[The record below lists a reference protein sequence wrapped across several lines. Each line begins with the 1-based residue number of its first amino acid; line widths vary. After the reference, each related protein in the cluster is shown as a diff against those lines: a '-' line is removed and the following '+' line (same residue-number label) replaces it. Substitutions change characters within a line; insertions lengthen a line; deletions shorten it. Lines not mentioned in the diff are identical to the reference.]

1 MDSDYYLR
9 LPDNLITFVSFPT
22 EALFLIAIALMLLLF
37 SALISASEIAFFSL
51 TPGDLKIL
59 RDTDNPRDKLILRL
73 LRQPNQLL
81 VTHIIVGSFV
91 NIAFI
96 FICNYIIDRFVLF
109 STLTVAYTAKILF
122 LAVLLLLFCEFVPKI
137 YASERPLEMIR
148 RSSRRMNILHLMLTP
163 LSAILVSIGK
173 LFSHQLSRKSHN
185 ISMDELSHALELTSD
200 EIRDDKDIL
209 EGIIKFGNK
218 MVADA
223 MTPRVDID
231 FIDIRLNFKEALGRV
246 VETGYSRIP
255 VYSGVEDAI
264 KGVLYSKD
272 LLPYLNKPESFR
284 WQSLIRPAYFVPDT
298 KKIDDLL
305 EEFKT
310 NKIHMAIVV
319 DEYGSTSGLITME
332 DVLEEIVGEIS
343 DEYDEEERQ
352 FIRLDDGSIIFE
364 AKILLNDFFKVSG
377 IKEENFEEVTSDA
390 ETLAGMILEIKG
402 EFPARREVVRYGQYS
417 FQILEIDKRRIRKV
431 KFREEEVETQ
441 SAEK

>member
-1 MDSDYYLR
+1 
-9 LPDNLITFVSFPT
+9 
-22 EALFLIAIALMLLLF
+22 
-37 SALISASEIAFFSL
+37 
-51 TPGDLKIL
+51 
-59 RDTDNPRDKLILRL
+59 
-73 LRQPNQLL
+73 
-81 VTHIIVGSFV
+81 
-91 NIAFI
+91 
-96 FICNYIIDRFVLF
+96 
-109 STLTVAYTAKILF
+109 
-122 LAVLLLLFCEFVPKI
+122 
-137 YASERPLEMIR
+137 
-148 RSSRRMNILHLMLTP
+148 
-163 LSAILVSIGK
+163 
-173 LFSHQLSRKSHN
+173 
-185 ISMDELSHALELTSD
+185 MDELSHALELTSD

-231 FIDIRLNFKEALGRV
+231 FIDIRLNFKGALDRV
-246 VETGYSRIP
+246 IDTGYSRIP
-255 VYSGVEDAI
+255 VYSGVEDSI
-264 KGVLYSKD
+264 KGILYSKD
-272 LLPYLNKPESFR
+272 LLPYLNKQESFR

-364 AKILLNDFFKVSG
+364 AKILLNDFYKVSG
-377 IKEENFEEVTSDA
+377 IKEDEFDEVTSDA

-402 EFPARREVVRYGQYS
+402 EFPARREVVRYGRYS

-431 KFREEEVETQ
+431 KFCEEEAETQ
-441 SAEK
+441 VDEK